1 MAATALSFSLAALLL
16 LAVAHS
22 AAVPD
27 VTLVLSFCT
36 SSFDG
41 KGAVVTVHPDATFKI
56 IATFALPKDVGSDC
70 PSVVNDDVVSFIDK
84 SFAYLD
90 FTTQWGIV
98 LKIDLRNGS
107 IASSIKPKST
117 TIFDGFQEFDS
128 FSSSSLTGL
137 AGHVEASGHY
147 CENGCFSLG
156 HMRLSDGE
164 YTMSA
169 DIPYKAIM
177 TGAHLAD
184 HEGGKFFTQA
194 SYPLTPQAFC
204 SSDATQLCFVTIDG
218 SSGDVLN
225 VTGPNAWVAY
235 AYMLLP
241 SDPNRALVWAH
252 DCISAHAAA
261 AAASSRAPGAP
272 RVQAPRHA
280 AADCNYAFMH
290 VDIASSSIVANISR
304 VPPSVVVRTTPEN
317 SIFSSDG
324 LHLAQA
330 SGNAYTGVLQV
341 LVFDVATG
349 HAVLDTDVP
358 GLKES
363 LGVAKDSPFISVSD
377 VFGCMHFMSAR
388 PPPRLDVSSRIGAG
402 LGYCNCTKWRVHI
415 GNTEVMGSLILT
427 KLVKPRNLSVQGGC
441 PSQLSHVQQRAL
453 LHIL

>member
-1 MAATALSFSLAALLL
+1 MAATALRFSLAALLL

-27 VTLVLSFCT
+27 VTLVLSYCT

-41 KGAVVTVHPDATFKI
+41 KGAVVTVHPDATFNI

-70 PSVVNDDVVSFIDK
+70 PSVVNDDVVSFIDN

-90 FTTQWGIV
+90 FTSQWGIV
-98 LKIDLRNGS
+98 LKIDLQNGS

-147 CENGCFSLG
+147 CDNGCFSLG
-156 HMRLSDGE
+156 HMRVSDGE

-204 SSDATQLCFVTIDG
+204 GPDATQLCFVTIDA

-235 AYMLLP
+235 AYMQLP
-241 SDPNRALVWAH
+241 TDPNRALVWAH
-252 DCISAHAAA
+252 DCIGAHSAA
-261 AAASSRAPGAP
+261 AAASSLAPGAP
-272 RVQAPRHA
+272 RGQAPRLA
-280 AADCNYAFMH
+280 AADCNYAFIH

-304 VPPSVVVRTTPEN
+304 VSPSVVVHTTPEN

-330 SGNAYTGVLQV
+330 SGSAYTGVLQV

-349 HAVLDTDVP
+349 HAVVDTDVP
-358 GLKES
+358 GLKEV
-363 LGVAKDSPFISVSD
+363 LGVAKDSPFISVS
-377 VFGCMHFMSAR
+377 VWMHELHVGSFAPAPPCFVTKSCRFGLLQLLKRAR
-388 PPPRLDVSSRIGAG
+388 SIWTDRSERSTLPHET
-402 LGYCNCTKWRVHI
+402 N
-415 GNTEVMGSLILT
+415 
-427 KLVKPRNLSVQGGC
+427 KLRHL
-441 PSQLSHVQQRAL
+441 
-453 LHIL
+453 